1 MTPLPTGS
9 RSMDSFEISLHP
21 YLMKSESPMR
31 PLLLETR
38 LGRAPGRPAMPRQ
51 IA

>member
-1 MTPLPTGS
+1 MTPRPAAS

-21 YLMKSESPMR
+21 RLMKSESPTR

-38 LGRAPGRPAMPRQ
+38 LGRARVRPEMRWQ